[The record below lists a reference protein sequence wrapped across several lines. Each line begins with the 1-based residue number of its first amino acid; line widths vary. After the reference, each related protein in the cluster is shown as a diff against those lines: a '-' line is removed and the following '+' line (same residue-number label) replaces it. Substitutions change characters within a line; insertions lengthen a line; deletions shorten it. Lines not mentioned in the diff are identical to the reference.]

1 MRQDSDDNEQEPKI
15 VRRGRPPTKN
25 LKKSLGKPSL
35 ERASSEFSTDATLA
49 TGGDNTNWSNYD
61 LRKGT
66 HLSDKSSLAD
76 PSGRLHGSRNNDV
89 YTSWLADNK
98 FERNDECTGM
108 ELKYWLVLGCTS
120 NFNFLLDYINPVL
133 GETRGLCPLSYRF
146 NDEG

>member
-108 ELKYWLVLGCTS
+108 ELKYWLALGCTS

-133 GETRGLCPLSYRF
+133 GET
-146 NDEG
+146 